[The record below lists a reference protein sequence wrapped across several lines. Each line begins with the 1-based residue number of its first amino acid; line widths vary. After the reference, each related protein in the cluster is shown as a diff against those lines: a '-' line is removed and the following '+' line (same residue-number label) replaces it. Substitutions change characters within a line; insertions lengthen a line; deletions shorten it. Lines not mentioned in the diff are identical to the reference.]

1 MRCLS
6 CGEEIALGRRVFMIP
21 FEDYGE
27 DAYLFAHYDCMPEL
41 KGKEGILDG
50 YFVEGSEPIFV
61 LSEVVDPRQ
70 LVEVLEGAKEGD

>member
-6 CGEEIALGRRVFMIP
+6 CGEEIGLGRRVFMIP

-27 DAYLFAHYDCMPEL
+27 DACLFAHYDCMPEL

-61 LSEVVDPRQ
+61 PRQ